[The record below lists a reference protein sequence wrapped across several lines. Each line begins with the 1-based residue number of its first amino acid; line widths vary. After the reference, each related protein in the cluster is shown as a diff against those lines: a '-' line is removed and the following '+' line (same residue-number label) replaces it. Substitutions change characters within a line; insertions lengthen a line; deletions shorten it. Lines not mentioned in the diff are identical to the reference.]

1 MPIIQPKVFIVLINW
16 NGFSDTVECISSIN
30 KIFYSNYEII
40 IVDNGSENDFEKLQ
54 NIYSNEIILIR
65 SDVNLGFAGGNNLG
79 IKYALKKNADFVLL
93 LNNDTIVEPDF
104 LDVLVKSGIEK
115 EVGII
120 APKIL
125 NYYFPRIIWSAG
137 GKISWLGASGYSDG
151 EGKTTGKFIENR
163 YVTFVSGCCMLINK
177 EIFSNIGF
185 FDEDYFLYS
194 EDTDLCK
201 RVTDAKFKILFVAD
215 SIVYHK
221 INTST
226 KRDIS
231 YLPIYYQTRNRLYFA
246 RKFYIKYLSI
256 IMLYIYISMF
266 LKSII
271 WTIMGQKNK
280 IKAVKTAIKDF
291 RNNNFGMKV
300 FIC

>member
-1 MPIIQPKVFIVLINW
+1 MQIIQPKVFIVLLNW
-16 NGFSDTVECISSIN
+16 NGFNDTVECVNSIK
-30 KIFYSNYEII
+30 KITYGNYEII
-40 IVDNGSENDFEKLQ
+40 IVDNESENDFEKLE

-79 IKYALKKNADFVLL
+79 IKYALKNDADFVLL
-93 LNNDTIVEPDF
+93 LNNDTTVEPDF
-104 LDVLVKSGIEK
+104 LDGLIKSGIEK
-115 EVGII
+115 EFGIV

-125 NYYFPRIIWSAG
+125 NYYFPNIIWSAG
-137 GKISWLGASGYSDG
+137 GKISWLGASGYSFG
-151 EGKTTGKFIENR
+151 EGKTTEKFIENR

-177 EIFSNIGF
+177 EIFNNIGF
-185 FDEDYFLYS
+185 FEEDYFLYC
-194 EDTDLCK
+194 EDTDFCK
-201 RVTDAKFKILFVAD
+201 RVIDAGFKILFVAD

-271 WTIMGQKNK
+271 WTVIGQKNK
-280 IKAVKTAIKDF
+280 IKAVKTAIRDF

-300 FIC
+300 FF